1 MIRESLAFLSFS
13 EDIRQRTFFDW
24 LDAHIS
30 TAQPLHRYKGLLKLD
45 RDKISFYGT
54 EKKTGND
61 FRLFIYR
68 YEILQLYHG
77 FDDVFTAL
85 ETRNLGLSWKPLRI
99 SFTREKVDFHVYLIM
114 DYAFGRTTNEAWMET
129 LKTWLD

>member
-1 MIRESLAFLSFS
+1 MIRESLAFLAFR
-13 EDIRQRTFFDW
+13 EDIRERTFLDW
-24 LDAHIS
+24 LEAHIS
-30 TAQPLHRYKGLLKLD
+30 MGQPLHRYKGLLKLD

-61 FRLFIYR
+61 FRLFIFR
-68 YEILQLYHG
+68 HEIMQLYHG
-77 FDDVFTAL
+77 FDDAFTAL

-99 SFTREKVDFHVYLIM
+99 SFTREKTDFHVYLII
-114 DYAFGRTTNEAWMET
+114 DYAFGRTSNEAWMET

>member
-1 MIRESLAFLSFS
+1 MIRESLAFLAFS
-13 EDIRQRTFFDW
+13 EDIRKRTFIDW
-24 LDAHIS
+24 MEAHIS
-30 TAQPLHRYKGLLKLD
+30 AAQPLHRYKGLLNLD

-68 YEILQLYHG
+68 HEIQQLYHG
-77 FDDVFTAL
+77 FDDVFTVL

-99 SFTREKVDFHVYLIM
+99 SFTRDKTDFRVYLII
-114 DYAFGRTTNEAWMET
+114 DYAFGRTTNEAWMEA
-129 LKTWLD
+129 LKSWLD

>member
-13 EDIRQRTFFDW
+13 EDIRERTFLDW
-24 LDAHIS
+24 LETHIS

-54 EKKTGND
+54 ERKTGND
-61 FRLFIYR
+61 FRLLIYR

-99 SFTREKVDFHVYLIM
+99 SFTREKADFHVYLII

>member
-13 EDIRQRTFFDW
+13 EDIRERTFLDW
-24 LDAHIS
+24 LETHIS
-30 TAQPLHRYKGLLKLD
+30 AAQPLHRYKGLLKLD

-54 EKKTGND
+54 ERKTGND
-61 FRLFIYR
+61 FRLLTYR
-68 YEILQLYHG
+68 HEILQLYHG

-99 SFTREKVDFHVYLIM
+99 SFTRGKANFHVYLII
-114 DYAFGRTTNEAWMET
+114 DYAFGRTTNEAWMEA